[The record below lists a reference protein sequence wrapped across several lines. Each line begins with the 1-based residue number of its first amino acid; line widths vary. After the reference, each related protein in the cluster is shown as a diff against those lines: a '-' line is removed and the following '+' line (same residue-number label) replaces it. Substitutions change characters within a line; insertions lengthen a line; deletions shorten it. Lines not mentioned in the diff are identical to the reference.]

1 MPSFRTIARS
11 IATISIAVFCT
22 STAIAAEAPQTFDNV
37 YKAKLYGFNI
47 TVNNRLT
54 KTANNQ
60 YELLFKADSMIGSI
74 TELSKMQWNPAQQTI
89 SPLHYS
95 YARRGLGKDRTAE
108 LSFDWKN
115 KSVTNNVQKTSWEM
129 DIAQKVQDKVSY
141 QIQMQQDLLN
151 GHKNFAYQIADGGR
165 LKEYKFSI
173 VGEEI
178 LETPLGKVNTI
189 KVKRSRD
196 NDDRVTYAW
205 LAKNWNYLIV
215 RLQQEEKG
223 DAYTIYI
230 HKATIDGK
238 TIDKF

>member
-1 MPSFRTIARS
+1 MPSFRAIAL
-11 IATISIAVFCT
+11 SIAVFLSPAT
-22 STAIAAEAPQTFDNV
+22 MAADAPKTFDNQ

-47 TVNNRLT
+47 TVTNRLT
-54 KTANNQ
+54 KTADNQ

-95 YARRGLGKDRTAE
+95 YARRGLSKDRTAE

-115 KSVTNNVQKTSWEM
+115 KTVTNNVQKTNWQM
-129 DIAQKVQDKVSY
+129 DIAQKVQDKLSY
-141 QIQMQQDLLN
+141 QVQMQQDLLN

-165 LKEYKFSI
+165 LKEYKFEI
-173 VGEEI
+173 VGEE
-178 LETPLGKVNTI
+178 LLDTPLGKVNTI
-189 KVKRSRD
+189 KVKRSRE
-196 NDDRVTYAW
+196 NDERVTYAW
-205 LAKNWNYLIV
+205 LAKNWNYLLV

-230 HKATIDGK
+230 HKATVDGK
-238 TIDKF
+238 AIEKF

>member
-1 MPSFRTIARS
+1 MQRLR
-11 IATISIAVFCT
+11 
-22 STAIAAEAPQTFDNV
+22 AIALCIAALASPIVVAASAPVTFDNQ

-47 TVNNRLT
+47 TVTNRLT
-54 KTANNQ
+54 QTAENQ
-60 YELLFKADSMIGSI
+60 YDLLFKAESMLGSI
-74 TELSKMQWNPAQQTI
+74 TEQSNMQWNPAQQTI

-95 YARRGLGKDRTAE
+95 YARRSVGKDRTAE

-115 KSVTNNVQKTSWEM
+115 KTVTNNVQKTSWQM
-129 DIAQKVQDKVSY
+129 DIAQKVQDKLSY

-151 GHKNFAYQIADGGR
+151 GEKSFTYQIADGGR
-165 LKEYKFSI
+165 LKEYRFTI

-178 LETPLGKVNTI
+178 LDTPLGKVNTI

-196 NDDRVTYAW
+196 NDERVTYAW
-205 LAKNWNYLIV
+205 LAKNWNYLLV

-230 HKATIDGK
+230 HKATVNGK
-238 TIDKF
+238 TIEKF